1 MKVKEIM
8 KLSKKQ
14 VDDELFRQ
22 IDNSWGRKDL
32 IYFVVNN
39 LSYTEK
45 RKWIKDWY
53 RDMRRC

>member
-8 KLSKKQ
+8 KLSKKE

-22 IDNSWGRKDL
+22 IDCSWERKDL
-32 IYFVVNN
+32 IFFVVNN

-45 RKWIKDWY
+45 REWIKDWY
-53 RDMRRC
+53 RDM